1 MQNHFRCGNEY
12 LSIFT
17 VLPCILDHEIVL
29 KGISML
35 SFQSYTVSGNKCLNI
50 NQNYAMRRYGG
61 SYPGLINWMPKFGNF
76 WATYLSRETA
86 IYSDYNQGH
95 VFTFL
100 EIPYN
105 FFWGVIEANIGNF
118 HCSIPDGLVW
128 KGIVLLRIK

>member
-1 MQNHFRCGNEY
+1 MQNHIEYGNEY

-35 SFQSYTVSGNKCLNI
+35 LFQSYTVSGYKCLNI
-50 NQNYAMRRYGG
+50 NQNYALHSYGE

-86 IYSDYNQGH
+86 IYLDYNQGR

-100 EIPYN
+100 EILTKY
-105 FFWGVIEANIGNF
+105 FWV
-118 HCSIPDGLVW
+118 
-128 KGIVLLRIK
+128 